1 MKGCGAGRGR
11 AGRGGGVLGVRRC
24 GRRAPALL
32 SERNVRR
39 LHHCGGTAGGGG
51 SAQQRPRRRA
61 PGTAGTEP
69 PLPARCCPP
78 LPAPAQ
84 GHRGAWHQPPAAC
97 AAGRGCCISPAPSRS
112 SRPGA
117 AGGAGGGHEGAP
129 GAAAAVPAGSPGRR
143 SPPSIRSDPAP
154 PAPAPAPGPLPAP
167 PPRPERAAGPGA
179 AGQDHPGGAA
189 PRSRQHPRGA
199 APGRGSAA
207 SRCLSDN
214 LRRSGLRSR
223 TGHGAGAEAGPLPGA
238 SAASTKLSWG
248 QRYQGPR
255 GQGVR
260 CPGRSQGELPSGTGC
275 APSPCPV
282 GAAGDCKWESREVRA
297 KEFANTFFSATRIPL
312 HVNRNRGRPGAK

>member
-1 MKGCGAGRGR
+1 M
-11 AGRGGGVLGVRRC
+11 LGVRRC

-84 GHRGAWHQPPAAC
+84 GDSGARHQPPAAC
-97 AAGRGCCISPAPSRS
+97 AAGRGCCISPAPSRGP
-112 SRPGA
+112 RPGA

-154 PAPAPAPGPLPAP
+154 PAPAPAPGALPAP
-167 PPRPERAAGPGA
+167 PRRRPEQAAGPGA
-179 AGQDHPGGAA
+179 AGRYHPGGAA

-238 SAASTKLSWG
+238 SAGNAGRGGGVTPRACGSARVCVRERCALRAWG
-248 QRYQGPR
+248 TDSGGWGLR
-255 GQGVR
+255 GEAGE
-260 CPGRSQGELPSGTGC
+260 GRMLG
-275 APSPCPV
+275 
-282 GAAGDCKWESREVRA
+282 RA
-297 KEFANTFFSATRIPL
+297 VPPPE
-312 HVNRNRGRPGAK
+312 